1 MKGTKRRDFL
11 KTAAAGAAGTFF
23 GSGFSVADEGSGG
36 EEGFKLRY
44 MLASS
49 MYGDLPL
56 AEVLPEVEKTGT
68 DLIDLWPR
76 KHGTQRDEVE
86 EMGHEAF
93 WDLLEETG
101 VRVGAT
107 TRYDLGPF
115 ALEDECVF
123 LINCSGGGV
132 IVTGSKWP
140 EKKLANPSG
149 PELKAAVR
157 GFVDRLSDTI
167 FHAESING
175 VQIAIEN
182 HGNSVISTPD
192 SIRWLLEYCDS
203 PHVGIAL
210 APYHLEALGEDAE
223 SMGALIE
230 EIGDRLFVF
239 YAWQYGKGCMEA
251 QPKED
256 ELLQMPGR
264 GSLDFAPML
273 RALKKINYQ
282 WYTEIFMHPYPRGIP
297 ILPTAAETTAEINRS
312 RAYLDGIVGKL

>member
-1 MKGTKRRDFL
+1 MKRREFIT
-11 KTAAAGAAGTFF
+11 KSVAGAGAAMAPGW
-23 GSGFSVADEGSGG
+23 AMAAR
-36 EEGFKLRY
+36 EEKAFALKY

-56 AEVLPEVEKTGT
+56 EVVLAEVKKTGAEA
-68 DLIDLWPR
+68 IDLWPR

-93 WDLLEETG
+93 WRMLEKTG
-101 VRVGAT
+101 VRVGGT

-115 ALEDECVF
+115 DLEDECVF
-123 LINCSGGGV
+123 LINSDGGGV

-140 EKKLANPSG
+140 EKKLVNPTG

-157 GFVDRLSDTI
+157 AFVDRMSETV
-167 FHAESING
+167 FYAEVSNP
-175 VQIAIEN
+175 VHVAIEN
-182 HGNSVISTPD
+182 HGNSLISSPD
-192 SIRWLLEYCDS
+192 SIRWFLEMCDS

-210 APYHLEALGEDAE
+210 APYHLEEQGEDGE

-264 GSLDFAPML
+264 GSLDFTPML
-273 RALKKINYQ
+273 RALKKIDYQ
-282 WYTEIFMHPYPRGIP
+282 WYTEIFMHPFPRGFP
-297 ILPTAAETTAEINRS
+297 ILPTAAETTSEINRS
-312 RAYLDGIVGKL
+312 REYLDGLLGSI